1 MVKIVSQLFQFLKS
15 TSVSPHQRA
24 LSVTLGFYLSLFPVA
39 GFTTLL
45 GLGAILIFKLNP
57 YLVQAINILLM
68 PIQVVL
74 MYPFLKTGRMIFF
87 REKELMPE
95 ILQGKFSAILNA
107 NNLCNLFES
116 VIGGIA
122 IWGIISL
129 ITGFFLYQFI
139 LKLKVNG

>member
-1 MVKIVSQLFQFLKS
+1 MVKIVSQLFRFLKS

-24 LSVTLGFYLSLFPVA
+24 LSVTMGFYLSLFPVA

-57 YLVQAINILLM
+57 YWVQAINILLV
-68 PIQVVL
+68 PVQVVL

-87 REKELMPE
+87 NEKELMPE
-95 ILQGKFSAILNA
+95 VLQGNFSAILKTDNFY
-107 NNLCNLFES
+107 NLFES

-122 IWGIISL
+122 IWGIIGLTS
-129 ITGFFLYQFI
+129 GFFLYRFL
-139 LKLKVNG
+139 LKLKMND